1 MIAKRHL
8 LSIAIAALL
17 GSHLVQADTLL
28 DVYELAVKN
37 DPQLQA
43 AQASYRAN
51 IETENLSRAALL
63 PQVTAQA
70 YYQDS
75 ESEAERK
82 SIQQST
88 GLGGTTTVIDQK
100 ASTGTESEVYSV
112 SLSQALFD
120 LSLIHI

>member
-17 GSHLVQADTLL
+17 SSHLVQADTLL

-70 YYQDS
+70 YYQDAESNS
-75 ESEAERK
+75 EREGIGATSTT
-82 SIQQST
+82 IQNVNLLT
-88 GLGGTTTVIDQK
+88 
-100 ASTGTESEVYSV
+100 
-112 SLSQALFD
+112 
-120 LSLIHI
+120 LSLNFIRYH